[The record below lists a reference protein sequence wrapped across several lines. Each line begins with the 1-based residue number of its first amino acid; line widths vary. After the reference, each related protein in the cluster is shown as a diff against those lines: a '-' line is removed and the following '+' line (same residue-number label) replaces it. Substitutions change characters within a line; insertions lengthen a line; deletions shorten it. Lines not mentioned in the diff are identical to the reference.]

1 MKRYVMMAALAVLSS
16 ALAPSAA
23 MASEGAAHWSYS
35 GALGPEH
42 WGAISPEYAACR
54 VGANQ
59 SPVDIS
65 SVAHAGLSPL
75 DVHYADG
82 ARRILNNGHTVQV
95 DVASGSSIDVDGHP
109 FTLKQFHFHS
119 PSENRINGRSYP
131 LEVHMVHADADGHL
145 AVVAVMFEQ
154 GSANPTLTQL
164 WAHMPDHAGSA
175 HELEPGLS
183 AASLLPPQHSYY
195 RFSGSLTT
203 PPCSEGV
210 RWMVMKQPLTA
221 SSEQIATFAAV
232 LHHANNRPLQPLN
245 GRLVV
250 D

>member
-1 MKRYVMMAALAVLSS
+1 MIRNVMVAALALLSS
-16 ALAPSAA
+16 AA
-23 MASEGAAHWSYS
+23 MDGGGAAPWSYS

-42 WGAISPEYAACR
+42 WSAISPAYAACR

-65 SVAHAGLSPL
+65 NVAHAGLAPL

-109 FTLKQFHFHS
+109 FTLKQFHFHA

-154 GSANPTLTQL
+154 GPANPTLAQL

-175 HELEPGLS
+175 HELDHALS
-183 AASLLPPQHSYY
+183 AASLLPPQHGYY
-195 RFSGSLTT
+195 RFSGSLPT

-210 RWMVMKQPLTA
+210 RWMVMQQPLAA
-221 SSEQIATFAAV
+221 SV